1 MVLSRIFAPKK
12 DEVIGEWRKL
22 HNEERNGLYSS
33 PNITRVIK
41 SRTMCLARH
50 VACMG
55 DRRNVYRILCGNLR
69 ERNLLEHPFLSFT

>member
-41 SRTMCLARH
+41 SRIRRLGH
-50 VACMG
+50 VARMG
-55 DRRNVYRILCGNLR
+55 
-69 ERNLLEHPFLSFT
+69 ERSIQDYGGETLGKESTWKTQA